1 MVVFYVNRYMLLGVF
16 EACACPRNRKVVDRI
31 FNPPDKDILMI
42 AVLRSTLSKR
52 ILAPMAVRSVATRID
67 GKAIGDDI
75 CAEIAK
81 DVPALEK
88 ELGRKPGLVSVLS
101 LFSCLRCLFCSD
113 FLGLLH
119 PRRSSSWGGAKT
131 VPPTS
136 K

>member
-1 MVVFYVNRYMLLGVF
+1 MKPAHAPEIEKWSTESLH
-16 EACACPRNRKVVDRI
+16 
-31 FNPPDKDILMI
+31 PPDKDILMI

-88 ELGRKPGLVSVLS
+88 ELGRKPGLVSVLY

-113 FLGLLH
+113 FLGLLQ
-119 PRRSSSWGGAKT
+119 PRRSSSWEVAKT

-136 K
+136 R

>member
-1 MVVFYVNRYMLLGVF
+1 MPPKSKSGRPNLY
-16 EACACPRNRKVVDRI
+16 
-31 FNPPDKDILMI
+31 NPPDKDILMI

-88 ELGRKPGLVSVLS
+88 ELGRKPGLVSVLY